1 MFSPIPEVL
10 DDIRRG
16 KFVILVDD
24 EDRENEGDLILAAEH
39 ITAEKLTFMTRFA
52 GGYLCLVLTEDDCDR
67 LDLHPQAP
75 RNTSVR
81 GTAFTVSIDA
91 HPRHGVS
98 TGISA
103 ADRVKCIKLAIDP
116 ASTPADFVRPGHINP
131 LRARRGGVLVRLGQ
145 TEGSVDLARLAGCT
159 PAAMLIEVVRPD
171 GQMARRPDLDAIAKE
186 HGFKMCSVEQL
197 IRYRLQHEPIVH
209 RMDPVNGTP
218 IHTEFGD
225 FTLIAFESAVDPQPH
240 LVLTVGGVGRLDA
253 SGRAVRREEPT
264 LVRMHRRDVLGDI
277 FLDKGSS
284 RDGAPSAHSLHAAMR
299 AIQAEGAGA
308 IVYLR
313 PAGQTDDPRTRL
325 TAFHHRETRDDAPDL
340 RSHNGLGAE
349 AVPMEWREFGVGGQI
364 LRELGLTRL
373 RLLTN
378 QKKDLPGLDAFG
390 LQIQDHVG
398 L

>member
-1 MFSPIPEVL
+1 MFSSIPEVL

-24 EDRENEGDLILAAEH
+24 ENRENEGDLILAAEH
-39 ITAEKLTFMTRFA
+39 VTPEKITFMTRFA

-67 LDLHPQAP
+67 LDLHPQVS

-91 HPRHGVS
+91 HPRHGVT

-103 ADRVKCIKLAIDP
+103 TDRAKAVQLAIDP
-116 ASTPADFVRPGHINP
+116 TTGPEDFVRPGHINP

-145 TEGSVDLARLAGCT
+145 TEGSVDLARLAGCA
-159 PAAMLIEVVRPD
+159 PSAMLIEIVRED
-171 GQMARRPDLDAIAKE
+171 GQMARRPDLDIIARE

-197 IRYRLQHEPIVH
+197 IRYRLQQEPIV
-209 RMDPVNGTP
+209 RRVDPVNGMP
-218 IHTEFGD
+218 IQTEFGE

-240 LVLTVGGVGRLDA
+240 LALTVGGVGRLDA
-253 SGRAVRREEPT
+253 AGRAIRREEPT
-264 LVRMHRRDVLGDI
+264 LVRMHRRDLLGDV
-277 FLDKGSS
+277 FLEKGSS
-284 RDGAPSAHSLHAAMR
+284 RDGSSSSHTLHAAMR

-313 PAGQTDDPRTRL
+313 PSGASDDPRHRL
-325 TAFHHRETRDDAPDL
+325 TSFTSRDTREDAPDL
-340 RSHNGLGAE
+340 HSSWGLGAE
-349 AVPMEWREFGVGGQI
+349 AMPLALREFGVGGQI
-364 LRELGLTRL
+364 LRELGLSRL

-378 QKKDLPGLDAFG
+378 QKKEMPGLDAFG
-390 LQIQDHVG
+390 LQIQDQVS